1 MLQSK
6 RLYFLG
12 FLSYIIFQ
20 KLFYCLSGLANILL
34 IYFDI
39 SKSLYITILI
49 LSGIISLLF
58 LVVLFRYIMKLALNS
73 RRIMTLF
80 FVLVIVVLS
89 YFGIN
94 KYAGYLAENDKS
106 VGIET
111 LKYFAYP
118 EFIFA
123 ATMGVSILLLLT
135 LIKRRESK

>member
-6 RLYFLG
+6 RLYFSG

-20 KLFYCLSGLANILL
+20 KLFYFLSGLANTLL

-49 LSGIISLLF
+49 FAGIASLLF
-58 LVVLFRYIMKLALNS
+58 LRILFRYLIKTELNT
-73 RRIMTLF
+73 RRIITLF
-80 FVLVIVVLS
+80 FVLVVVVLS

-94 KYAGYLAENDKS
+94 KYTGYLAENDKS
-106 VGIET
+106 VDMET

-123 ATMGVSILLLLT
+123 ITAGISIFFLFM
-135 LIKRRESK
+135 LIKRRESN